1 MDFVFHRSYR
11 GPLQAVVLDW
21 AGTIIDYGCF
31 APAVVFIEVFKRKG
45 IDVSIA
51 QVRQPMGLHKRDHIE
66 SLLKM
71 ESVAEQWQR
80 KFGRPY
86 TESDL
91 DELYGDFIP
100 LQLDCLAEYGDLIPG
115 TQEAAWAFRNRGLKI
130 GTSTGYNGEML
141 QIVIQEAQRRGFV
154 PDSAVSASDVP
165 AGRPQPW
172 MALLNAQI
180 LGTYPMEAI
189 VKIGDTVPDIG
200 EGLNA
205 GMWTIGV
212 AMTGNEVGLTESQ
225 ILHLPADV
233 RKTMRQ
239 RAYDTLRQAGAH
251 YVVDSIA
258 DVPALLPEIERRLS
272 VGERP

>member
-1 MDFVFHRSYR
+1 MDFVFQRSYR
-11 GPLQAVVLDW
+11 GPLQAVILDW
-21 AGTIIDYGCF
+21 AGTIVDYGCF

-45 IDVSIA
+45 IDVTIP
-51 QVRQPMGLHKRDHIE
+51 QVRQPMGLHKRDHI
-66 SLLKM
+66 SALLNM
-71 ESVAEQWQR
+71 ESVADQWQK
-80 KFGRPY
+80 KFGRAY
-86 TESDL
+86 SESDL
-91 DELYGDFIP
+91 DELYRDFIP
-100 LQLDCLAEYGDLIPG
+100 LQLACLAEYADLIPG
-115 TQEAAWAFRNRGLKI
+115 TRELAWEFRNRGLKI

-141 QIVIQEAQRRGFV
+141 QIVMQEAQRRGFI

-172 MALLNAQI
+172 MAFLNAQL

-189 VKIGDTVPDIG
+189 VKIGDTVPDVG

-212 AMTGNEVGLTESQ
+212 AMTGNEVGLTESD
-225 ILHLPADV
+225 ILNAPIDV
-233 RKTMRQ
+233 RKKLRQ

-258 DVPALLPEIERRLS
+258 DVPPILLEIERRLS
-272 VGERP
+272 IGERP